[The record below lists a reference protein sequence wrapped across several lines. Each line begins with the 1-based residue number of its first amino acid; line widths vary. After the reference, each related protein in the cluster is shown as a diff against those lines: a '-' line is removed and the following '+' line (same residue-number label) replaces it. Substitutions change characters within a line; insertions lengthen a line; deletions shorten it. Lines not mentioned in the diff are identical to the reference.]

1 MAFPLRLGKI
11 LFLYLQAASLHI
23 TGFAA
28 QECTVTVNQ
37 EPFIEGHLNHNVT
50 ISCTYTS
57 NGCMGDANVL
67 WFMINNKGAIN
78 ICSGV
83 CSNTVSNSRFTLSA
97 STSLRIQQVTHN
109 DSGVYYCGVAF
120 KGSSSFKSKQTG
132 NGTTLVVKDAMGSD
146 LWLQSTLII
155 ILSLYSICITILLV
169 QTIRSMQKDNSIH
182 NHSSN
187 IPDEKEKSRVC
198 KDLAQEFNRKYRQT
212 QQTALQEVQPDCVHF
227 DDTIYQNA

>member
-109 DSGVYYCGVAF
+109 DS
-120 KGSSSFKSKQTG
+120 
-132 NGTTLVVKDAMGSD
+132 DAMGSD